1 MQTIQTNYE
10 NNEILTHKIKERGLL
25 FSAQDHS
32 LKYIFFSTVQD
43 NLSTFIVSCVGFICG
58 RWPVFCMHNSL
69 GNSLSQTRDETLE
82 ENPLIWSNC

>member
-32 LKYIFFSTVQD
+32 LKIHLF
-43 NLSTFIVSCVGFICG
+43 
-58 RWPVFCMHNSL
+58 
-69 GNSLSQTRDETLE
+69 
-82 ENPLIWSNC
+82 